1 MGRMLEKATLA
12 AGCFWCAEAIFKRLK
27 GVKRVVSGYAG
38 AVRVESI
45 QIEFDPTEVSY
56 RELLDVF
63 WSSHDPT
70 QTGGQGA
77 DIGPQYQ
84 AAIFYHNEKQKK
96 FAEESK
102 KRLEESGPVATQIL
116 PYKNFFKAEEHHQ
129 NYFEKNPH
137 APYCQVVIK
146 PKLEK
151 IEKLY
156 YEKFKD

>member
-1 MGRMLEKATLA
+1 MLEKATLA

-27 GVKRVVSGYAG
+27 GVKKVVSGYAG
-38 AVRVESI
+38 GETGRVEAI
-45 QIEFDPTEVSY
+45 RIEFDPTEVSY

-84 AAIFYHNEKQKK
+84 AVIFYHS
-96 FAEESK
+96 EEQNKLAQQSK
-102 KRLEESGPVATQIL
+102 KRLEESGPVATQIF